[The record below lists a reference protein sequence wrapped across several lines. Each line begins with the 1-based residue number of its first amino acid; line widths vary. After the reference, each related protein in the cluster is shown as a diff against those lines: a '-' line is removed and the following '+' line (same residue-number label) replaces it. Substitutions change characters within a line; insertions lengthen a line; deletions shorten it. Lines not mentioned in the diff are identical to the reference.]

1 MVFIKM
7 DKSTIAFILIVIIS
21 LLNPEL
27 IYNLNKSFIGKLII
41 LIIITFFS
49 SANIILGL
57 LTIFMYFIILDKY
70 KYVIEGMISEEK
82 ITTENTIGEIKNSET
97 KQNLEKKKNG
107 EITKNM
113 KDTEEKDKNK
123 IIISTFNNSNGVDI
137 QDIRDSIASKDSNSF
152 PLSKNMFKSSD
163 DIEPFNNR

>member
-1 MVFIKM
+1 M

>member
-1 MVFIKM
+1 MN
-7 DKSTIAFILIVIIS
+7 KSTIAFILIVIIS
-21 LLNPEL
+21 WLNPEL

-70 KYVIEGMISEEK
+70 KYVIEGMTSEEK

-97 KQNLEKKKNG
+97 KQNVEKKKNG
-107 EITKNM
+107 EINKNM
-113 KDTEEKDKNK
+113 KNNEEKDKNK

-152 PLSKNMFKSSD
+152 PLSKHMFKSSD
-163 DIEPFNNR
+163 DVEPFNNR